1 MAKTNKVSIMA
12 IAADLGYENNIVL
25 KKAQE
30 LGLNVKVVNSTVTDE
45 EAAAIYDYISTGV
58 VPEYFA
64 KKAEKKP
71 EKKAKV
77 EKDADKKAKP
87 TKDSKGEKSVAK
99 DSDKKG
105 VSKDKKDVLKDDKKI
120 AKDTDKKG
128 VKESLKDTK
137 AESIKKDEKN
147 SRNLQKDLPKT
158 PLQDKKSVNFSP
170 KSEIKKE
177 TPQSKDDKA
186 LQTPQSV
193 QTPPNEPPLN
203 AGLQRRGLVIVKKK
217 NAKPE
222 PKGPPP
228 SQTRRDSLFKEH
240 IDLKDMFSSA
250 TNLDKKPKKAKQKP
264 VAKKDSATKI
274 DLLGGGDFGTLS
286 TDYDE
291 DVVVLPDFSETVIS
305 QPKPE
310 FTQKKQPAV
319 LRQSFNQ
326 FTEGGIGR
334 RSRKK
339 PPKRVEK
346 KELAEIKAVQIP
358 KEIRLYEF
366 ADKIGKNTSEL
377 ISKLF
382 MLGLMTTKNDFLD
395 EDAIEIL
402 AAEFGIEV
410 QIIDEGLEFDYVKE
424 YESSQKSEDLSPRAP
439 VITIMG
445 HVDHGKT
452 SLLDY
457 IRKSRVANAEAGGIT
472 QHVGA
477 YMVEKNGRKITFIDT
492 PGHEAFT
499 AMRARGASITD
510 IVIIVVAADDGV
522 KPQTKEAINH
532 AKSAN
537 VPIIIAIN
545 KIDKEGANVDM
556 VKTQLA
562 ELDITPIDWGGSYEF
577 VQISAKKGIGI
588 DDLLEIVLLQADILD
603 LRADE
608 KARAKASVIESS
620 VQKGRGA
627 VATVIVQ
634 NGTLKVGDTIVAG
647 VAHGKVRALSD
658 DTGKALKEIKPG
670 ECGVIVGLSEVADAG
685 EVLIAVQN
693 DKEAREYAAKRY
705 EHNRQKELSKS
716 TKVSIDELGAKIKE
730 GNLKSLPLI
739 LKADVQGSL
748 EALKASLEKLKNDE
762 IKVDLIHAAVG
773 GITQSD
779 IELASASENSIVLG
793 FNIRPTGEIK
803 ERAKERGVEIK
814 TYNVIYNLIDEV
826 KALLGGLMSPIISE
840 EQLGQAE
847 IRQVITVPKI
857 GQIAG
862 CMVSEGL
869 INRGAKIRLIREGV
883 VIFEGNVSSLKR
895 FKDDVKEVAK
905 GYECGVG
912 IEGCADMR
920 VGDYIESYK
929 TVETQAVLE

>member
-1 MAKTNKVSIMA
+1 M
-12 IAADLGYENNIVL
+12 
-25 KKAQE
+25 
-30 LGLNVKVVNSTVTDE
+30 
-45 EAAAIYDYISTGV
+45 
-58 VPEYFA
+58 
-64 KKAEKKP
+64 
-71 EKKAKV
+71 
-77 EKDADKKAKP
+77 
-87 TKDSKGEKSVAK
+87 
-99 DSDKKG
+99 
-105 VSKDKKDVLKDDKKI
+105 
-120 AKDTDKKG
+120 
-128 VKESLKDTK
+128 
-137 AESIKKDEKN
+137 
-147 SRNLQKDLPKT
+147 
-158 PLQDKKSVNFSP
+158 
-170 KSEIKKE
+170 
-177 TPQSKDDKA
+177 
-186 LQTPQSV
+186 
-193 QTPPNEPPLN
+193 
-203 AGLQRRGLVIVKKK
+203 
-217 NAKPE
+217 
-222 PKGPPP
+222 
-228 SQTRRDSLFKEH
+228 
-240 IDLKDMFSSA
+240 
-250 TNLDKKPKKAKQKP
+250 
-264 VAKKDSATKI
+264 
-274 DLLGGGDFGTLS
+274 
-286 TDYDE
+286 
-291 DVVVLPDFSETVIS
+291 
-305 QPKPE
+305 
-310 FTQKKQPAV
+310 
-319 LRQSFNQ
+319 
-326 FTEGGIGR
+326 
-334 RSRKK
+334 
-339 PPKRVEK
+339 
-346 KELAEIKAVQIP
+346 QIP

-402 AAEFGIEV
+402 ADEFGIEV
-410 QIIDEGLEFDYVKE
+410 SIIDEAVEFDYVKE
-424 YESSQKSEDLSPRAP
+424 YESAQDESSSEARAP

-532 AKSAN
+532 AKSAG
-537 VPIIIAIN
+537 VPLIIAIN
-545 KIDKEGANVDM
+545 KIDKEGANIDM

-562 ELDITPIDWGGSYEF
+562 ELEITPVEWGGSYEF
-577 VQISAKKGIGI
+577 VPISAKNGTGV
-588 DDLLEIVLLQADILD
+588 DDLLEIVLLQADILE
-603 LRADE
+603 L
-608 KARAKASVIESS
+608 KANPKAFAKASVVESS

-627 VATVIVQ
+627 VATIIVQ

-647 VAHGKVRALSD
+647 VAYGKVRAMSD

-670 ECGVIVGLSEVADAG
+670 ECGVIVGLSEVAEAG
-685 EVLIAVQN
+685 EVLISVKS
-693 DKEAREYAAKRY
+693 DKEAREYAAKRF

-730 GNLKSLPLI
+730 GNLKSLPII

-762 IKVDLIHAAVG
+762 IKIDIIHSGVG

-793 FNIRPTGEIK
+793 FNIRPTGDIK
-803 ERAKERGVEIK
+803 EKAKDRGVEIK
-814 TYNVIYNLIDEV
+814 TYNVIYNLIDDV
-826 KALLGGLMSPIISE
+826 KALLSGLMSPIISE
-840 EQLGQAE
+840 EQLGQAK
-847 IRQVITVPKI
+847 ILQVISVPKI

-862 CMVSEGL
+862 CMVSDGV

-883 VIFEGNVSSLKR
+883 VVFEGNVSSLKR

-912 IEGCADMR
+912 IEGCNDMR
-920 VGDYIESYK
+920 EGDYIESYK
-929 TVETQAVLE
+929 EVAQRAEI

>member
-1 MAKTNKVSIMA
+1 MAKVKVKIMD
-12 IAADLGYENNIVL
+12 IASEMGYPNREVIQ
-25 KKAQE
+25 KANE
-30 LGLNVKVVNSTVTDE
+30 LGLNVKVANSTVSEE
-45 EAAAIYDYISTGV
+45 EAAGIYEYMQMGII
-58 VPEYFA
+58 PEMFKAKLTPKKAPTPKKEAA
-64 KKAEKKP
+64 KKEELKKEVKKETKKESIKTSQKPSKTLKEEAKP
-71 EKKAKV
+71 EKIEKPEKPEKIQKV
-77 EKDADKKAKP
+77 
-87 TKDSKGEKSVAK
+87 
-99 DSDKKG
+99 
-105 VSKDKKDVLKDDKKI
+105 
-120 AKDTDKKG
+120 
-128 VKESLKDTK
+128 
-137 AESIKKDEKN
+137 
-147 SRNLQKDLPKT
+147 
-158 PLQDKKSVNFSP
+158 
-170 KSEIKKE
+170 KKE
-177 TPQSKDDKA
+177 ESVVKAPEKEPDKPA
-186 LQTPQSV
+186 VDANLTK
-193 QTPPNEPPLN
+193 
-203 AGLQRRGLVIVKKK
+203 RRGLLIVKKK
-217 NAKPE
+217 KEQSSQDE
-222 PKGPPP
+222 PKE
-228 SQTRRDSLFKEH
+228 QTKGKISEH
-240 IDLKDMFSSA
+240 IDLKDIFS
-250 TNLDKKPKKAKQKP
+250 NPQQLDKKPKKNKAKTAP
-264 VAKKDSATKI
+264 VSKKDGTQKM
-274 DLLGGGDFGTLS
+274 DLLTGNDFSDISL
-286 TDYDE
+286 DDE
-291 DVVVLPDFSETVIS
+291 DVVVLPDFNENLNQS
-305 QPKPE
+305 KPE
-310 FTQKKQPAV
+310 AIVRKQPSV

-326 FTEGGIGR
+326 FTESGIQR

-346 KELAEIKAVQIP
+346 KEAQEVKSVAIP

-395 EDAIEIL
+395 EDAIGIL
-402 AAEFGIEV
+402 ADEFGVEIN
-410 QIIDEGLEFDYVKE
+410 IIDEAQEFDYVKE
-424 YESSQKSEDLSPRAP
+424 YESSQDESFAEARVP

-457 IRKSRVANAEAGGIT
+457 IRKSRIANAEAGGIT

-499 AMRARGASITD
+499 AMRARGASVTD

-545 KIDKEGANVDM
+545 KIDKEGANIDM

-562 ELDITPIDWGGSYEF
+562 ELEITPVDWGGSYEF
-577 VQISAKKGIGI
+577 VGVSAKKGTGI
-588 DDLLEIVLLQADILD
+588 EDLLEIVLLQADILE
-603 LRADE
+603 L
-608 KARAKASVIESS
+608 KANPKALAKANVVESS

-627 VATVIVQ
+627 VATIIMQ
-634 NGTLKVGDTIVAG
+634 NGTLKLGDTIVAG
-647 VAHGKVRALSD
+647 VAYGKVRAMSD

-670 ECGVIVGLSEVADAG
+670 ECGVIVGLSEVAEAG
-685 EVLIAVQN
+685 EVLIAVKS

-716 TKVSIDELGAKIKE
+716 TKVSLDELGAKIKE
-730 GNLKSLPLI
+730 GSLKSLPVI

-748 EALKASLEKLKNDE
+748 EALKTSLEKLKNDE
-762 IKVDLIHAAVG
+762 IKIDIIHSGVG

-793 FNIRPTGEIK
+793 FNIRPTGDIK
-803 ERAKERGVEIK
+803 EKAKDKGVEIK
-814 TYNVIYNLIDEV
+814 TYNVIYKLIDDV
-826 KALLGGLMSPIISE
+826 KALLSGLMSPIISE
-840 EQLGQAE
+840 EQLGQAK
-847 IRQVITVPKI
+847 ILQVISVPKI

-862 CMVSEGL
+862 CMVSEGV

-883 VIFEGNVSSLKR
+883 VVFEGNVSSLKR

-912 IEGCADMR
+912 IEGCNDMR
-920 VGDYIESYK
+920 EGDYIESYK
-929 TVETQAVLE
+929 EVQQRVEI